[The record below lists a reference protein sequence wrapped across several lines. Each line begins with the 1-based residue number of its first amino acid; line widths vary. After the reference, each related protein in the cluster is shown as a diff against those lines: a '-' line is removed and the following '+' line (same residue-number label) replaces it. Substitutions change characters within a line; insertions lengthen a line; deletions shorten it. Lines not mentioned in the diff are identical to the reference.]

1 MFSRKVSIAL
11 RILIIFA
18 CVVVSAFLG
27 VFLGYNY
34 VISQNARFTKL
45 ERQIKNG
52 ELVINQDTPG
62 SVMIVIRSGDTT
74 SDIAEQLKKAGLIKN
89 TTTFSIMSKF
99 NGFDGGYLAGTH
111 FLTPDLTYDE
121 MMYLLCQEP
130 EVVRITFP
138 EGFTYREIK
147 ARLKEKGLA
156 FSEKRLDECMNS
168 PDLFV
173 NYSFVSAIKASDDRD
188 YILSGYLFPDTYDFD
203 MNASEEEIISTFLRN
218 MNVKLYEEFYER
230 ADKLGMSMDEV
241 LTLASLI
248 QKETTDKTDM
258 LYISAVFH
266 NRLNSED
273 PDMRYLGSDASIN
286 FIRENQ
292 GLSHVWA
299 ASEEDLQMESP
310 YNTYRH
316 PGLPPGPICMPSL
329 DAIQAALYPEPNCN
343 YYYFCAKGNGRTA
356 FAVTK
361 EEHEANVEKYKENW
375 TDNPSDSGSDFENE
389 DTEDYDEG

>member
-11 RILIIFA
+11 KVLIALTALIL
-18 CVVVSAFLG
+18 CGLMG

-34 VISQNARFTKL
+34 VTSQNTRFKEL
-45 ERQIKNG
+45 ERSIDSG

-62 SVMIVIRSGDTT
+62 AVMVVIRTGDTT
-74 SDIAEQLKKAGLIKN
+74 GDIADKLKEAGLIKN
-89 TTTFSIMSKF
+89 TLTFSIMSKF

-130 EVVRITFP
+130 EVVRITFQ
-138 EGFTYREIK
+138 EGITYTEVK
-147 ARLKEKGLA
+147 VKLKEAGLS
-156 FSEKRLDECMNS
+156 FSEQRLDECMNS

-173 NYSFVSAIKASDDRD
+173 NYPFVSSIATNDNRD
-188 YILSGYLFPDTYDFD
+188 FILSGYLFPDTYDFD

-218 MNVKLYEEFYER
+218 MNVKLYDEFFTRAER
-230 ADKLGMSMDEV
+230 LGMTMDQV
-241 LTLASLI
+241 ITLASLI
-248 QKETTDKTDM
+248 QKETTNKTDM
-258 LYISAVFH
+258 LYVSAVFH

-273 PDMRYLGSDASIN
+273 PAMNYLGSDASIN
-286 FIRENQ
+286 FLRAQN
-292 GLSHVWA
+292 GLSPVWA
-299 ASEEDLQMESP
+299 ATDSDLQLDSP
-310 YNTYRH
+310 YNTYKY

-343 YYYFCAKGNGRTA
+343 YMYFCAKGDGRTA

-361 EEHEANVEKYKENW
+361 EEHDANVEKYRNNW
-375 TDNPSDSGSDFENE
+375 NDHPVIE
-389 DTEDYDEG
+389 DDEGPRGDDDGN